1 MKHCLFGLAI
11 TMLLIATISC
21 FAYAQGTS
29 SSLSGVVVDQS
40 GAVVPGADVKI
51 KNDATGVEF
60 ATVTAENGT
69 FSIPALDAGT
79 YTATVSMTGFK
90 QAIVKDIKL
99 VSAIP
104 GNIRVALQVG
114 GSNETVT
121 VVANAE
127 ILQSQT
133 ANVSTTLTLRQIAN
147 LPLPTRNAIDF
158 LVNLPG
164 VNTTGGSRASTISGL
179 PGSTINL
186 TIDGITTNDIPG
198 GTTFYSWITPRLDA
212 TEEVTVSTATPG
224 SESTGYGAV
233 QIRFVTRAGNN
244 DYHGSLYE
252 YHRNPDFNSNYWFTN
267 RDGTPTY
274 NGSQTPCT
282 PQQMATEFDNC
293 KALRSRVLLNQ
304 YGGRIGGPFMLP
316 KKLFGPL
323 GFNGH
328 DKAFYFINYEEFRLP
343 QAQSR
348 TRTIFNPAVETGIFQ
363 YTAGGATQ
371 QVNLLNLAAAN
382 GQTSTIDPTIQ
393 NLLATIR
400 TSTAQGGLV
409 NASDPSYQ
417 YFNFVNKTLSIRKFL
432 TTRFDLN
439 LTSKHKLEGVW
450 NYAQY
455 NFDEDILNNGDPAY
469 PGSPII
475 GGWRDNRF
483 SFSLTLRSTLT
494 SKLVNEA
501 HFGGMGG
508 HSTYAPDINASEFSI
523 LGGYAYIPYG
533 TSAPYA
539 TEAIGTPQP
548 EVSPI
553 FIFDDKLSWTKGTH
567 SFSIGASIT
576 RNGDW
581 TEVDTVVP
589 SLSFGVDTTYD
600 PARIMFDATNGTKN
614 FPGASSSQISEAA
627 GIYASLT
634 GRVTAVTGSAVLN
647 EKTLQY
653 SYNGNRVT
661 REHQSEIGLF
671 ATDSWRVM
679 PTLTLNYGLR
689 YELQLPFTPGN
700 SVFSYASTANVWGPS
715 GVGNIFKP
723 GSTGG
728 QPTQVTQF
736 LKGDPAYNLYHKAL
750 APSLGFAWSP
760 SAAGGWLRHIVGDNG
775 KTVFRGGFSLAYN
788 RYDMS
793 TFTGVFANNPGV
805 TVDASRNVTIG
816 NLVSNVGT
824 DTWPLLFSQRSRLG
838 PPAFAA
844 TPVYPLIPS
853 ITSSIRA
860 FAPNMRTPYT
870 MSWTFGL
877 QRELTKDM
885 ALEVRYVGTRNLQ
898 TFTGLNLDGEI
909 NTVENGFLSEFK
921 LAMANLQ
928 SNIAAGRGN
937 TFKYAGAGTN
947 TSPLPITL
955 AYLSGIPASQA
966 TDPSKYTSS
975 QFTSSTYV
983 NTLAQYNAAPT
994 TFASSLYSTPAQRTN
1009 ALNAGLPANEFL
1021 VNPSVASAY
1030 VYQNN
1035 GYNHYDAMVV
1045 ELRRRMAKGLLVQA
1059 SYTFS
1064 KELDSSRISFRTPL
1078 LKVIGAQLPNAFKV
1092 NWVYEMPIGRGRILL
1107 TNIGKVLDGFIGGW
1121 EFQGI
1126 GRLQSGNLLN
1136 FGNVRLVGMTPQDL
1150 RNAAGLRFDDAN
1162 KKVYYY
1168 PTDIIANTLAAYN
1181 TSATTTTGYS
1191 TAYGVPTGR
1200 YIAPAN
1206 SGGCIQVV
1214 SGDCAPTALYV
1225 RGPVF
1230 TRFDLSLVKR
1240 FRFTE
1245 SKNLEL
1251 RGEFINA
1258 FNYVNF
1264 YGVANPSS
1272 SSTWGQV
1279 TTAYTDSSQQFD
1291 PGGRLIQIAL
1301 RINW

>member
-1 MKHCLFGLAI
+1 MRHCLFGIAL
-11 TMLLIATISC
+11 TMLLVATISC

-60 ATVTAENGT
+60 KTVTAENGT

-79 YTATVSMTGFK
+79 YTGTIAMVGFK
-90 QAIVKDIKL
+90 QAIIKDIKI
-99 VSAIP
+99 VSATP
-104 GNIRVALQVG
+104 GNIRVTLQVG

-127 ILQSQT
+127 LLQSQT
-133 ANVSTTLTLRQIAN
+133 ANVATTLTLHQIAS

-164 VNTTGGSRASTISGL
+164 VNTTTGSRSSTISGL

-186 TIDGITTNDIPG
+186 TIDGVTNNDMPG
-198 GTTFYSWITPRLDA
+198 GTSFWSWITPRLDA

-224 SESTGYGAV
+224 SESAGYGAV
-233 QIRFVTRAGNN
+233 QIRFITRAGNN
-244 DYHGSLYE
+244 DYHGSFYE
-252 YHRNPDFNSNYWFTN
+252 YHRNPDLNSNYWFTN
-267 RDGTPTY
+267 RDAAPTY
-274 NGSQTPCT
+274 NGSSNPCT
-282 PQQMATEFDNC
+282 PQQMATAFDNC
-293 KALRSRVLLNQ
+293 KAPRSRVLLNQ
-304 YGGRIGGPFMLP
+304 YGGRVGGPFMLP

-328 DKAFYFINYEEFRLP
+328 DKAFFFINYEEFRLP
-343 QAQSR
+343 QQQSR

-382 GQTSTIDPTIQ
+382 GQTPTIDPTIQ
-393 NLLATIR
+393 NLVATIR
-400 TSTAQGGLV
+400 QSTAQGAV
-409 NASDPSYQ
+409 TNTSDPSYQ
-417 YFNFVNKTLSIRKFL
+417 YFNFVNKTLSIRKFV

-439 LTSKHKLEGVW
+439 LTGKQKLEGVW

-455 NFDEDILNNGDPAY
+455 NFDEDILNSGDPAY

-475 GGWRDNRF
+475 GGYRDSRF

-494 SKLVNEA
+494 SRLVNEA
-501 HFGGMGG
+501 HFGGVGG
-508 HSTYAPDINASEFSI
+508 RTTYAPNISASEFSI
-523 LGGYAYIPYG
+523 LGGYAYVPYG

-539 TEAIGTPQP
+539 TEAIGTPEP
-548 EVSPI
+548 EVSPL
-553 FIFDDKLSWTKGTH
+553 FIFEDKLSWTKGTH
-567 SFSIGASIT
+567 SLSFGASIT

-581 TEVDTVVP
+581 TQFSTVVP

-600 PARIMFDATNGTKN
+600 PARIMFDATNGSKN

-647 EKTLQY
+647 ENTLQY
-653 SYNGNRVT
+653 SYNGNNVT

-671 ATDSWRVM
+671 LTDSWRM
-679 PTLTLNYGLR
+679 IPTLTLNYGLR

-700 SVFSYASTANVWGPS
+700 GVLSYASTANVWGPS

-728 QPTQVTQF
+728 QPVQVTQF
-736 LKGDPAYNLYHKAL
+736 LKGDEAYNLYHKAL

-760 SAAGGWLRHIVGDNG
+760 SAAGGWLRHIVGGNG
-775 KTVFRGGFSLAYN
+775 QTVLRGGFSMAYN

-793 TFTGVFANNPGV
+793 TFTGVFASNPGV
-805 TVDASRNVTIG
+805 TVDASRNVTLG
-816 NLVSNVGT
+816 NLVTGT
-824 DTWPLLFSQRSRLG
+824 ATWPLLFRNDNLG

-844 TPVYPLIPS
+844 TPNYPLTPS

-860 FAPNMRTPYT
+860 FSPTMRTPYT

-877 QRELTKDM
+877 QRELSKNM

-898 TFTGLNLDGEI
+898 TFTSMNLNEI

-937 TFKYAGAGTN
+937 TFKYAGTGTG

-955 AYLSGIPASQA
+955 AYFSGIPASQA
-966 TDPSKYTSS
+966 SDTTKYTSS

-983 NTLAQYNAAPT
+983 NTLAQYNPVPT
-994 TFASSLYSTPAQRTN
+994 TFASSLYSTPAQRAN
-1009 ALNAGLPANEFL
+1009 AVNAGLPANEFL
-1021 VNPSVASAY
+1021 VNPYVSTAY

-1035 GYNHYDAMVV
+1035 GYNHYDSMVV
-1045 ELRRRMAKGLLVQA
+1045 ELRRRMAKGLLVQT
-1059 SYTFS
+1059 SYTFA
-1064 KELDSSRISFRTPL
+1064 KELDSSRLSFRAPL
-1078 LKVIGAQLPNAFKV
+1078 LKVLGASLPGAFKV
-1092 NWVYEMPIGRGRILL
+1092 NWVYELPVGNGRMLFAKSHG
-1107 TNIGKVLDGFIGGW
+1107 VLDRIVGGW

-1126 GRLQSGNLLN
+1126 GRIQSGNLLN

-1150 RNAAGLRFDDAN
+1150 RNAVGLRFDDAN
-1162 KKVYYY
+1162 KKVYYE
-1168 PTDIIANTLAAYN
+1168 PADIIANTLAAYN
-1181 TSATTTTGYS
+1181 TSATSSTGYS
-1191 TAYGVPTGR
+1191 TAYGIPTGR
-1200 YIAPAN
+1200 YLAPAN

-1214 SGDCAPTALYV
+1214 SGDCAPTTLFV
-1225 RGPVF
+1225 RGPRF
-1230 TRFDLSLVKR
+1230 TRFDLSIVKR
-1240 FRFTE
+1240 IRFSE
-1245 SKNLEL
+1245 SKNFEL
-1251 RGEFINA
+1251 RGEFLNA
-1258 FNYVNF
+1258 FNYINF

-1272 SSTWGQV
+1272 SATWGQV
-1279 TTAYTDSSQQFD
+1279 TTAYTDASQQFD

>member
-1 MKHCLFGLAI
+1 
-11 TMLLIATISC
+11 
-21 FAYAQGTS
+21 
-29 SSLSGVVVDQS
+29 VVVDQS

-60 ATVTAENGT
+60 KTITAENGT

-79 YTATVSMTGFK
+79 YTATVSMAGFK

-99 VSAIP
+99 VSATP

-114 GSNETVT
+114 GSNESVT

-127 ILQSQT
+127 LLQSQT
-133 ANVSTTLTLRQIAN
+133 ANVATTLTLHQIAS

-164 VNTTGGSRASTISGL
+164 VNTTTGSRSSTISGL

-186 TIDGITTNDIPG
+186 TIDGVTNNDMPG
-198 GTTFYSWITPRLDA
+198 GTSFWSWITPRLDA

-224 SESTGYGAV
+224 SESAGYGAV
-233 QIRFVTRAGNN
+233 QIRFITRAGNN
-244 DYHGSLYE
+244 DYHGSFYE
-252 YHRNPDFNSNYWFTN
+252 YHRNPDLNSNYWFTN
-267 RDGTPTY
+267 RDAAPTY
-274 NGSQTPCT
+274 NGSSNPCT
-282 PQQMATEFDNC
+282 PQQMATAFDNC
-293 KALRSRVLLNQ
+293 KAPRSRVLLNQ
-304 YGGRIGGPFMLP
+304 YGGRVGGRFMLP
-316 KKLFGPL
+316 KKVFGPL
-323 GFNGH
+323 GFDGH
-328 DKAFYFINYEEFRLP
+328 DKAFFFINYEEFRLP
-343 QAQSR
+343 QQQSR

-371 QVNLLNLAAAN
+371 QVNLLNMAAAN
-382 GQTSTIDPTIQ
+382 GQTPTIDPTIQ
-393 NLLATIR
+393 NLVATIR
-400 TSTAQGGLV
+400 QSTAQGAV
-409 NASDPSYQ
+409 TNTSDPSYQ
-417 YFNFVNKTLSIRKFL
+417 YFNFVNKTLSIRKFV

-439 LTSKHKLEGVW
+439 LTSKQKLEGVW

-455 NFDEDILNNGDPAY
+455 NFDEDILNSGDPAY

-475 GGWRDNRF
+475 GGYRDSRF

-494 SKLVNEA
+494 SRLVNEA
-501 HFGGMGG
+501 HFGGVGG
-508 HSTYAPDINASEFSI
+508 RTTYAPNISASEFSI

-539 TEAIGTPQP
+539 TEALGTPEP
-548 EVSPI
+548 EVSPL
-553 FIFDDKLSWTKGTH
+553 FIFEDKLSWTKGTH
-567 SFSIGASIT
+567 SLSFGASIT

-581 TEVDTVVP
+581 TQFSTVVP

-600 PARIMFDATNGTKN
+600 PARIMFDATNGSKN

-647 EKTLQY
+647 ENTLQY
-653 SYNGNRVT
+653 SYNGNNVT

-671 ATDSWRVM
+671 LTDSWRM
-679 PTLTLNYGLR
+679 IPTLTLNYGLR

-700 SVFSYASTANVWGPS
+700 AVLSYASTANVWGPS

-728 QPTQVTQF
+728 QPVQVTQF
-736 LKGDPAYNLYHKAL
+736 LKGDEAYNLYHKAL

-760 SAAGGWLRHIVGDNG
+760 SAAGGWLRHIVGSNG
-775 KTVFRGGFSLAYN
+775 QTVLRGGFSMAYN

-805 TVDASRNVTIG
+805 TVDASRNVTLG
-816 NLVSNVGT
+816 NLVTGT
-824 DTWPLLFSQRSRLG
+824 ATWPLLFRNDNLG

-844 TPVYPLIPS
+844 TPNYPLTPS

-860 FAPNMRTPYT
+860 FSPTMRTPYT

-877 QRELTKDM
+877 QRELSKNM

-898 TFTGLNLDGEI
+898 TFTSMNLNEI

-937 TFKYAGAGTN
+937 TFKYAGTGTG

-955 AYLSGIPASQA
+955 AYFSGIPASQA
-966 TDPSKYTSS
+966 SDTTKYTSS

-983 NTLAQYNAAPT
+983 NTLAQYNPVPT
-994 TFASSLYSTPAQRTN
+994 TFASSLYSTPAQRAN
-1009 ALNAGLPANEFL
+1009 AVNAGLPANEFL
-1021 VNPSVASAY
+1021 VNPYVSTAY

-1035 GYNHYDAMVV
+1035 GYNHYDSMVV
-1045 ELRRRMAKGLLVQA
+1045 ELRRRMAKGLLVQT
-1059 SYTFS
+1059 SYTFA
-1064 KELDSSRISFRTPL
+1064 KELDSSRLSFRAPL
-1078 LKVIGAQLPNAFKV
+1078 LKVLGASLPGAFKV
-1092 NWVYEMPIGRGRILL
+1092 NWVYELPVGNGRMLFAKSHG
-1107 TNIGKVLDGFIGGW
+1107 VLDRIVGGW

-1126 GRLQSGNLLN
+1126 GRIQSGNLLN

-1150 RNAAGLRFDDAN
+1150 RNAVGLRFDDAN
-1162 KKVYYY
+1162 KKVYYE
-1168 PTDIIANTLAAYN
+1168 PADIISNTLAAYN
-1181 TSATTTTGYS
+1181 TSATSSTGYS
-1191 TAYGVPTGR
+1191 TAYGIPTGR

-1214 SGDCAPTALYV
+1214 SGDCAPTTLFV
-1225 RGPVF
+1225 RGPRF
-1230 TRFDLSLVKR
+1230 TRFDLSIVKR
-1240 FRFTE
+1240 IRFSE
-1245 SKNLEL
+1245 SKNFEL
-1251 RGEFINA
+1251 RGEFLNA
-1258 FNYVNF
+1258 FNYINF

-1272 SSTWGQV
+1272 SATWGQV
-1279 TTAYTDSSQQFD
+1279 TTAYTDASQQFD